1 MPRPRALS
9 LPLPELPTSAA
20 GRPRLAAV
28 ARPSLRLVE
37 RDRSLR
43 ARLAQLD
50 LRRRRAQIAA
60 RHAIASEG

>member
-1 MPRPRALS
+1 
-9 LPLPELPTSAA
+9 
-20 GRPRLAAV
+20 V

-60 RHAIASEG
+60 RHAIDSEG